1 MPKYSSIFL
10 VAVAGMLSVPTY
22 AASDEEMLSRMSV
35 KQRLE
40 RLERIVGSDAMVEQ
54 SQQLEALRQEV
65 SMLRELLEEK
75 EYELDLV
82 SQRQRSLYTDIDRR
96 LNNLEGGASRTVVAA
111 PVPPPSSSGTAP
123 GAAPGSAPVAAV
135 QDKDGSQQYSAAFEL
150 LKQGEYKKSIVAFEA
165 FLSSYPQSKYADNA
179 QYWLGEANYVSRDYK
194 KALDGFQT
202 LIAKYPESSKIPGA
216 RLKIGYTYYE
226 LQNWS
231 AAKEALTQAAKLY
244 PDTTVAAKA
253 NERLARIAREGH

>member
-1 MPKYSSIFL
+1 MAIYSSILL
-10 VAVAGMLSVPTY
+10 VALAGMLSVPTY
-22 AASDEEMLSRMSV
+22 AATDEEMLSRMSV
-35 KQRLE
+35 KERLE
-40 RLERIVGSDAMVEQ
+40 RLERIVSSDVMLEQ
-54 SQQLEALRQEV
+54 SQQLEALKQEV

-96 LNNLEGGASRTVVAA
+96 LNNLEGGTSRTVVAA
-111 PVPPPSSSGTAP
+111 PVPPPSSSAAAA
-123 GAAPGSAPVAAV
+123 GAAPVAAV

-150 LKQGEYKKSIVAFEA
+150 LKQGEYKKSIAAFEA

-179 QYWLGEANYVSRDYK
+179 QYWLGEANYVSREYK

>member
-1 MPKYSSIFL
+1 MAKYSSILL
-10 VAVAGMLSVPTY
+10 VALAGMLSVPTY
-22 AASDEEMLSRMSV
+22 AATDEEMLSRMSV
-35 KQRLE
+35 KERLE
-40 RLERIVGSDAMVEQ
+40 RLERIVSSDVMLEQ
-54 SQQLEALRQEV
+54 SQQLEALKQEV

-96 LNNLEGGASRTVVAA
+96 LNNLEGGTSRTVVAA
-111 PVPPPSSSGTAP
+111 PVPPPSSSAAAA
-123 GAAPGSAPVAAV
+123 GAAPVAAV

-150 LKQGEYKKSIVAFEA
+150 LKQGEYKKSIAAFEA

-179 QYWLGEANYVSRDYK
+179 QYWLGEANYVSREYK